1 MKTGEAIYWL
11 CFWLFIAWLGGMAVS
26 MSYALFVTLGWVF
39 A

>member
-1 MKTGEAIYWL
+1 MKTGEVIYRL
-11 CFWLFIAWLGGMAVS
+11 FFWLFIAWLGGMAVS